1 MIGTINPDFGSV
13 ESDDVVINLSAT
25 ETFFLRKD
33 LFFLRG
39 RMSLW
44 RHLERVFAAMAD
56 SQMRVPHDLVNTRR
70 IGGKPKSP
78 AVDSGISIP
87 DAGLQ
92 KPVDLVGALK
102 VIGQSGKVRYGF
114 LSAFEDNFSLSA
126 IKDEKKFELAGTPSD
141 YGIIRL
147 LYERNDKR
155 SYRALGFMSTAVL
168 NDEGDVLTHGL
179 DGHYLSEDGKFRVD
193 GQFFTSKFRSFR
205 DRLWRIR
212 RPRIHSSSGN
222 QTTIWNRVSG

>member
-1 MIGTINPDFGSV
+1 MIGTIDPDFGSV

-25 ETFFLRKD
+25 ETFFPEKRP
-33 LFFLRG
+33 FFLEG
-39 RMSLW
+39 QD
-44 RHLERVFAAMAD
+44 VFVATPRASVRSYGGFANEGSPMT
-56 SQMRVPHDLVNTRR
+56 LINTRR
-70 IGGKPKSP
+70 IGGKPNYP
-78 AVDSGISIP
+78 ALDSGISIP

-147 LYERNDKR
+147 LHERNDKR
-155 SYRALGFMSTAVL
+155 SYRALGFLCYGCFERCGRCFNSW
-168 NDEGDVLTHGL
+168 
-179 DGHYLSEDGKFRVD
+179 S
-193 GQFFTSKFRSFR
+193 
-205 DRLWRIR
+205 
-212 RPRIHSSSGN
+212 
-222 QTTIWNRVSG
+222 